1 VDQAAAGEGL
11 QRRLLPIH
19 PYTDLSLH
27 HMGPG
32 LADGSTQG
40 LAGGNEFH
48 TAPLRGIGQWGFFLH
63 EGRTP
68 DLLQAI
74 LVAFQCR
81 YGL

>member
-1 VDQAAAGEGL
+1 
-11 QRRLLPIH
+11 
-19 PYTDLSLH
+19 
-27 HMGPG
+27 MGPG
-32 LADGSTQG
+32 LADGITQG
-40 LAGGNEFH
+40 LAGGNEFRA
-48 TAPLRGIGQWGFFLH
+48 APLRGIGQWGFFLH